1 MLETAPDRLIF
12 QSMKKRPDEDYKEYA
27 IKWKNIASIVRPPLT
42 SREEN
47 SMFMDTLPSPYYD
60 ILIVNTFVE
69 FGDLMYFVGRI
80 EDGINRE
87 RIVDTRAS
95 MREKK
100 RIVSD
105 EHVQTM
111 SREERESKKRSHT
124 TREEP
129 VKNHSRSPGYAQ
141 VPLTDL
147 HSPKRFAQEYDQESD
162 SGYYQSKKRK
172 RTKVYH
178 TLSMSYREL
187 LPILVQNYGISII
200 PARPRRP
207 LYPKGYDVNAR
218 CEYHGG
224 VRGHSTEDCTTFKDK
239 VQSLINADPIKFRE
253 LVVGHQEH

>member
-1 MLETAPDRLIF
+1 M
-12 QSMKKRPDEDYKEYA
+12 
-27 IKWKNIASIVRPPLT
+27 VRPPLT
-42 SREEN
+42 SRKKN
-47 SMFMDTLPSPYYD
+47 SMFVDTLPSPYYD
-60 ILIVNTFVE
+60 MLIVNAFME
-69 FGDLMYFVGRI
+69 FGDLMYSVGRI
-80 EDGINRE
+80 EDGIKRG
-87 RIVDTRAS
+87 RIVNTRAS

-129 VKNHSRSPGYAQ
+129 VKNHSCSPGYAQ

-178 TLSMSYREL
+178 TLPMSYGEL
-187 LPILVQNYGISII
+187 LPILVQNYGISVI
-200 PARPRRP
+200 PARSRGPP
-207 LYPKGYDVNAR
+207 YPKGYDINVR
-218 CEYHGG
+218 CEYHRG

-239 VQSLINADPIKFRE
+239 VQSLIDA
-253 LVVGHQEH
+253 V